1 MVGFENVWTLL
12 GGVFT
17 IGQVFNLGVKI
28 GYRLACDK
36 LHVYDTYKQ
45 SVNPILD
52 FRFSIYRI
60 LKSSFI
66 DSTFHPAF
74 NEGFKGIHSLF
85 HFLADSVCF
94 KVERI

>member
-17 IGQVFNLGVKI
+17 IGKVFNFAVKI
-28 GYRLACDK
+28 GYCLACDK

-52 FRFSIYRI
+52 LASIAY
-60 LKSSFI
+60 S
-66 DSTFHPAF
+66 
-74 NEGFKGIHSLF
+74 
-85 HFLADSVCF
+85 
-94 KVERI
+94 KVLL